1 MSKRYGSHHAVREI
15 SFAVREGEITGFLG
29 PNGSGKTTTLLGL
42 VTPSSGAALVFGR
55 GYRDLDH
62 PAHQVGAV
70 LETGSHPGRSARD
83 HLRALALPLGVGRR
97 QVDEVLATVGLGAAG
112 DRLTGGFSLGMR
124 GRLALAAALLDE
136 PTGGLDP
143 EGIQWL
149 RAFLRSWA
157 AQGRTA
163 LLSSHVLAEVAQTVD
178 HVVIISGG
186 RVVLDAPADRLG
198 CGHVEV
204 RTPAAARLAGLLAAQ
219 GLVSTGAGH
228 DGLRLPAGTAEQV
241 GQVAARHRIAL
252 VELHTHGPD
261 LEEVYFALTRPHAGA
276 PDDEPGASPAGRPS
290 RASTPLGAG

>member
-1 MSKRYGSHHAVREI
+1 M
-15 SFAVREGEITGFLG
+15 TGFLG
-29 PNGSGKTTTLLGL
+29 PNGSGKTTTLRALLGL

-55 GYRDLDH
+55 GYRELDH

-97 QVDEVLATVGLGAAG
+97 RVDEVLATVGLAAAG

-124 GRLALAAALLDE
+124 GRLTLAAALLGDPALLVLDE

-219 GLVSTGAGH
+219 GLVPTGAGH

-241 GQVAARHRIAL
+241 GQVAAQHGIAL

-261 LEEVYFALTRPHAGA
+261 LEEVYFALTRPHVGA
-276 PDDEPGASPAGRPS
+276 PDDEPGASPVGPPQPGVDAPGR
-290 RASTPLGAG
+290 RLR